1 MSKSQAPIAELSAL
15 IDKHHLGQY
24 KDALLQHVLLA
35 AALAPGRTAAQD
47 IPIGSS
53 KLGGEPD
60 LPHDFNWPL
69 RDGQPLSFIA
79 QINLA
84 EIPEIPGG
92 KLPGEGL
99 LSLFYDDRV
108 WGFDPKD
115 KDGFRVSCFSGE
127 TSLLN
132 RTKTPV
138 IEIKEKLFGLFPKT
152 SRKPSIYQS
161 CKLVPRIVATLPGE
175 IDDTGLPEEAMDDYY
190 EMLESIDAHHR
201 LLGYSE
207 PIQNSM
213 EIECE
218 LVTNGHY
225 CGDSSGYKKA
235 SEFEESAKKWRL
247 LLQIDSETEHSDMM
261 WGDAGRLY
269 IWIKEN
275 DLDAGNFRNCWL
287 ISQCY

>member
-1 MSKSQAPIAELSAL
+1 MSNWHDAIAELNAL
-15 IDKHHLGQY
+15 IDKHRLGEY
-24 KDALLQHVLLA
+24 RDRLMQHVMHAVALA
-35 AALAPGRTAAQD
+35 AARSADQE

-60 LPHDFNWPL
+60 LPPDFIWPL
-69 RDGQPLSFIA
+69 RNGQPLSFIA

-84 EIPEIPGG
+84 EIPEIPGR
-92 KLPGEGL
+92 KLPEKGL

-115 KDGFRVSCFSGE
+115 KDGFKVSCSSEE
-127 TSLLN
+127 TSRLN

-161 CKLVPRIVATLPGE
+161 CKLVPRPVATLPGE

-190 EMLESIDAHHR
+190 EMLELIGAHHR
-201 LLGYSE
+201 LLGHSE

-218 LVTNGHY
+218 LVTNGYY

-235 SEFEESAKKWRL
+235 SEFEEPAKQWRL
-247 LLQIDSETEHSDMM
+247 LLQIDSETQHSDMM

-269 IWIKEN
+269 IWIKQS
-275 DLDAGNFRNCWL
+275 DLDAGNFQNCWL